1 MINLLPDD
9 YKKELRAARANVVLL
24 RYNIFTLIA
33 VGFLVLSCVVIY
45 LLINENKRTAE
56 EANIANVAKASSYA
70 STRSQAEEYRK
81 NLAITKQILNNEVN
95 YTDVIFA
102 ITSLLPSGVV
112 LDGVN
117 LNASDFG
124 NQTNFAAHAK
134 NYDAVAKLKQNF
146 QNSKLFTNVFFQTIN
161 AAETGSD
168 AYPISVNIS
177 VKINKVT
184 N

>member
-24 RYNIFTLIA
+24 RYNLFTLIA
-33 VGFLVLSCVVIY
+33 VAFLVISCALIY
-45 LLINENKRTAE
+45 VLVSESKRSAE
-56 EANIANVAKASSYA
+56 EANSANVAKASSYA
-70 STRSQAEEYRK
+70 STKKEAEEYRK
-81 NLAITKQILNNEVN
+81 NLATTKKILDNEVN

-102 ITSLLPSGVV
+102 ITSLLPKGVV
-112 LDGVN
+112 LDSVN

-124 NQTNFAAHAK
+124 NQTNFSAHAK
-134 NYDAVAKLKQNF
+134 SYEAAAQLKENF

-161 AAETGSD
+161 TAESGSD
-168 AYPISVNIS
+168 PYPISVNIS